1 MKPKELPLTPSVD
14 VSGGAPWSGSELD
27 PLDLP
32 SANTL
37 LNFSN
42 DGEGYSQVLK
52 SAHLNILW
60 RSKIYP
66 LIHSLNSTI

>member
-14 VSGGAPWSGSELD
+14 VSEGAPPWSGSELD

-52 SAHLNILW
+52 LAHLNI
-60 RSKIYP
+60 
-66 LIHSLNSTI
+66 